1 MNEEPQA
8 ANLTDEGGSPG
19 GIVKG
24 LGELPPGAI
33 LTEEDLARM
42 FNRHPV
48 SVKRA
53 VERGELPPSVRMFGK
68 PCWMVSV
75 ILGHIGARLEAAKR
89 DAEKERA
96 RISRLSP

>member
-1 MNEEPQA
+1 MIERPEAVTQTAEEE
-8 ANLTDEGGSPG
+8 TPG
-19 GIVKG
+19 GIVKD
-24 LGELPPGAI
+24 LGELPPETI

-48 SVKRA
+48 SIKRA
-53 VERGELPPSVRMFGK
+53 VARGELPPSVRMFGK
-68 PCWMVSV
+68 PCWKVGV
-75 ILGHIGARLEAAKR
+75 ILDHIGARLEAAKR